1 MDSLEKTGAAI
12 NSFSSKR
19 PIGSVVAIIE
29 RPPCRVVVGFPSV
42 KQWITSRVLHR
53 KSAKMNKKIYLS
65 PSDSEYID
73 LTPTDPK
80 FSNMV
85 VPVKG
90 LPNCIKKRLE
100 NGDASMEM
108 ELVAAQIGDW
118 EEGKFSPSSSCCAY
132 FWAMR
137 KLKEEEILGICAYLL
152 SILLLPLIL
161 MMLY

>member
-19 PIGSVVAIIE
+19 PIGS
-29 RPPCRVVVGFPSV
+29 VVVGFPSV

-65 PSDSEYID
+65 LSDSEYIE

-90 LPNCIKKRLE
+90 LPNCI
-100 NGDASMEM
+100 NGNGAC
-108 ELVAAQIGDW
+108 
-118 EEGKFSPSSSCCAY
+118 SCTN
-132 FWAMR
+132 R
-137 KLKEEEILGICAYLL
+137 
-152 SILLLPLIL
+152 
-161 MMLY
+161 